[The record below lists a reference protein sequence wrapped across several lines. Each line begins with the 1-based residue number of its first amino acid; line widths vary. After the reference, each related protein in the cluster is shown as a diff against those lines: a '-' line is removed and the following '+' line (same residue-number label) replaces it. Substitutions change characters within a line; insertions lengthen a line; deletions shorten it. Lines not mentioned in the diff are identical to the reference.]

1 MTEFL
6 VANFAPI
13 MFAGLILFLLMGYS
27 LAFSLGACGLFFGWL
42 AVWAGVPGMESLLN
56 VLPLRIIGI
65 LKNDT
70 LLAIPF
76 FTFMGLIL
84 ERSGMAEDLLETI
97 GQVFGAVRG
106 GLAFAVIIVGSLLAA
121 TTGVVAASVI
131 SMGLISL
138 PIMLRY
144 GYDRGVASG
153 AIVASGTL
161 AQIVPPSLVLIVIA
175 DQVGRSVGDLYRGA
189 LIPALLLIALYLVW
203 IVVLTM
209 IRPKAAPALPVEAR
223 MFRDETG
230 SSGYTSLW
238 VLILVSTAGA
248 VLYAKTQLS
257 GQSLDN
263 VVVLSMA
270 VGIGIAFVL
279 AVINRVLGMLTQ
291 GKISLLSK
299 MAQQVTFVL
308 IPPLALIFLVLGTI
322 FLGWATPTEGGAM
335 GAVGA
340 LLLAFA
346 RRRLGLEQTKQAME
360 ATLKLSSF
368 VMFILIGATVFSLS
382 FQGVDGPEWIHSMF
396 SLIPGGVI
404 GFLIFVNLLVF
415 ILGFFLDFFEISF
428 IVIPLL
434 IPVATALNI
443 DLVWLGVMLAMNLQT
458 SFLTP
463 PVGFS
468 LFYYR
473 SVAPVKPY
481 LDRVTRK
488 EIAPVA
494 TIDIYRGVIPFAV
507 LQIIMIGIIIAFPQ
521 VVTGNLDKKVDVD
534 LNSIQ
539 IDVPTTGYGTG
550 GYSNEAPAS
559 GSEEDP
565 LMKMLRENQNQ

>member
-1 MTEFL
+1 MPAMT
-6 VANFAPI
+6 
-13 MFAGLILFLLMGYS
+13 LI
-27 LAFSLGACGLFFGWL
+27 GAY
-42 AVWAGVPGMESLLN
+42 
-56 VLPLRIIGI
+56 I
-65 LKNDT
+65 LW
-70 LLAIPF
+70 I
-76 FTFMGLIL
+76 
-84 ERSGMAEDLLETI
+84 
-97 GQVFGAVRG
+97 
-106 GLAFAVIIVGSLLAA
+106 
-121 TTGVVAASVI
+121 
-131 SMGLISL
+131 
-138 PIMLRY
+138 
-144 GYDRGVASG
+144 
-153 AIVASGTL
+153 
-161 AQIVPPSLVLIVIA
+161 LIVT
-175 DQVGRSVGDLYRGA
+175 L
-189 LIPALLLIALYLVW
+189 
-203 IVVLTM
+203 

-223 MFRDETG
+223 VFRDANG
-230 SSGYTSLW
+230 HSGYTSLW
-238 VLILVSTAGA
+238 ILIAVSTVGA

-279 AVINRVLGMLTQ
+279 ALINRSLGLITQ

-340 LLLAFA
+340 LVLAAA
-346 RRRLGLEQTKQAME
+346 RRRLGLEQLKQAME

-368 VMFILIGATVFSLS
+368 VLFILIGATVFSLS

-396 SLIPGGVI
+396 KLIPGGMI
-404 GFLIFVNLLVF
+404 GFLIFVNLVVF

-473 SVAPVKPY
+473 SVAPVKAY
-481 LDRVTRK
+481 LDRITRK
-488 EIAPVA
+488 EIAPIA
-494 TIDIYRGVIPFAV
+494 TFDIYRGVIPF
-507 LQIIMIGIIIAFPQ
+507 IIIQVIMVGMIIAFPNL
-521 VVTGNLDKKVDVD
+521 VTGNLDKKVEVD
-534 LNSIQ
+534 LNTIE
-539 IDVPTTGYGTG
+539 INVPSGYGAG
-550 GYSNEAPAS
+550 AYSNDPPKT
-559 GSEEDP
+559 EEDP
-565 LMKMLRENQNQ
+565 MMKSLKGNN

>member
-1 MTEFL
+1 MIEFL

-13 MFAGLILFLLMGYS
+13 MFCGLIIFLLMGYS

-106 GLAFAVIIVGSLLAA
+106 GLAFAVILVGSLLAA

-131 SMGLISL
+131 SMALISL
-138 PIMLRY
+138 PIMMRY
-144 GYDRGVASG
+144 GYDRRLASG
-153 AIVASGTL
+153 VIIASGTL

-175 DQVGRSVGDLYRGA
+175 DQVGRSVGDLYKGA
-189 LIPALLLIALYLVW
+189 LLPAMMLIGVYILW
-203 IVVLTM
+203 ILIVTL

-223 MFRDETG
+223 MFRDANG
-230 SSGYTSLW
+230 HSGYTSLW
-238 VLILVSTAGA
+238 ILIAVSTVGA

-279 AVINRVLGMLTQ
+279 ALINRAVGMLTQ

-340 LLLAFA
+340 LLLALF
-346 RRRLGLEQTKQAME
+346 RRRLGLNQLKQAME

-368 VMFILIGATVFSLS
+368 VLFILIGATVFSLS

-396 SLIPGGVI
+396 KLIPGGVI
-404 GFLIFVNLLVF
+404 GFLIFVNLVVF

-473 SVAPVKPY
+473 SVAPVKAY
-481 LDRVTRK
+481 IDRITRK
-488 EIAPVA
+488 EIAPIA
-494 TIDIYRGVIPFAV
+494 TLDIYRGVIPF
-507 LQIIMIGIIIAFPQ
+507 IIIQAIMVGMIIAFPSL
-521 VVTGNLDKKVDVD
+521 VTGNLDKKVEVD
-534 LNSIQ
+534 LNTIE
-539 IDVPTTGYGTG
+539 INVPSGYGAG
-550 GYSNEAPAS
+550 AYSNDPPKT
-559 GSEEDP
+559 EEDP
-565 LMKMLRENQNQ
+565 MMKSLKGNN

>member
-1 MTEFL
+1 MIEFL

-13 MFAGLILFLLMGYS
+13 MFCGLIIFLLMGYS

-56 VLPLRIIGI
+56 ALPLRIIGI

-106 GLAFAVIIVGSLLAA
+106 GLAFAVILVGSLLAA

-131 SMGLISL
+131 SMALISL
-138 PIMLRY
+138 PIMMRY
-144 GYDRGVASG
+144 GYDRRLASG

-175 DQVGRSVGDLYRGA
+175 DQVGRSVGDLYKGA
-189 LIPALLLIALYLVW
+189 LMPAMTLIGAYILW
-203 IVVLTM
+203 ILIVTL

-223 MFRDETG
+223 VFRDANG
-230 SSGYTSLW
+230 HSGYTSLW
-238 VLILVSTAGA
+238 ILIAVSTVGA

-279 AVINRVLGMLTQ
+279 ALINRSLDLITQ

-340 LLLAFA
+340 LVLAAA
-346 RRRLGLEQTKQAME
+346 RRRLGLEQLKQAME

-368 VMFILIGATVFSLS
+368 VLFILIGATVFSLS

-396 SLIPGGVI
+396 KLIPGGMI
-404 GFLIFVNLLVF
+404 GFLIFVNLVVF

-473 SVAPVKPY
+473 SVAPVKAY
-481 LDRVTRK
+481 LDRITRK
-488 EIAPVA
+488 EIAPIA
-494 TIDIYRGVIPFAV
+494 TFDIYRGVIPF
-507 LQIIMIGIIIAFPQ
+507 IIIQVIMVGLIIAFPNL
-521 VVTGNLDKKVDVD
+521 VTGNLDKKVEVD
-534 LNSIQ
+534 LNTIE
-539 IDVPTTGYGTG
+539 INVPSGYGAG
-550 GYSNEAPAS
+550 AYSNDPPKT
-559 GSEEDP
+559 EEDP
-565 LMKMLRENQNQ
+565 MMKSLKGNN

>member
-1 MTEFL
+1 MVEFL

-13 MFAGLILFLLMGYS
+13 MFCGLIVFLLMGYS

-56 VLPLRIIGI
+56 ALPLRIIGI

-106 GLAFAVIIVGSLLAA
+106 GLVFAVILVGSLLAA

-144 GYDRGVASG
+144 GYDRSLASG
-153 AIVASGTL
+153 AIAASGTL

-189 LIPALLLIALYLVW
+189 MMPAMMLIGLYILWIIIITLVK
-203 IVVLTM
+203 
-209 IRPKAAPALPVEAR
+209 PKAAPALPVEAR
-223 MFRDETG
+223 VFRDENG
-230 SSGYTSLW
+230 HSGYTSLW
-238 VLILVSTAGA
+238 LLMAVSTLGA

-270 VGIGIAFVL
+270 VGIGIAFGL
-279 AVINRVLGMLTQ
+279 ALINRALGTLTQ

-340 LLLAFA
+340 LLLALF
-346 RRRLGLEQTKQAME
+346 RRRIGLEQMKQAME
-360 ATLKLSSF
+360 STLKLSSF
-368 VMFILIGATVFSLS
+368 VLFILIGATVFSLS
-382 FQGVDGPEWIHSMF
+382 FQGVDGPEWIHGMF
-396 SLIPGGVI
+396 KLIPGGVI

-434 IPVATALNI
+434 MPVAAALNI

-473 SVAPVKPY
+473 SVAPIKPY
-481 LDRVTRK
+481 IDRITRK

-494 TIDIYRGVIPFAV
+494 TTEIYRGVIPFIIIQA
-507 LQIIMIGIIIAFPQ
+507 IMIGMIIAFPSL
-521 VVTGNLDKKVDVD
+521 VTGNLDKKVEVD
-534 LNSIQ
+534 LNTIE
-539 IDVPTTGYGTG
+539 INVPSGYGGG
-550 GYSNEAPAS
+550 GYSNDPAPATT
-559 GSEEDP
+559 EEDP
-565 LMKMLRENQNQ
+565 LMKMLKENK

>member
-1 MTEFL
+1 MIEFL

-13 MFAGLILFLLMGYS
+13 MFCGLILFLLMGYS

-56 VLPLRIIGI
+56 ALPLRIIGI

-97 GQVFGAVRG
+97 GQVFGSVRG
-106 GLAFAVIIVGSLLAA
+106 GLVFAVIFVGSLLAA

-138 PIMLRY
+138 PIMMRY
-144 GYDRGVASG
+144 GYDRGLASG
-153 AIVASGTL
+153 AIIASGTL

-189 LIPALLLIALYLVW
+189 LFPALALIGLYILW
-203 IVVLTM
+203 IIIITL
-209 IRPKAAPALPVEAR
+209 IKPKAAPALPVEAR
-223 MFRDETG
+223 VFRDEKG
-230 SSGYTSLW
+230 HSGYTSLW
-238 VLILVSTAGA
+238 MLMAVSTLGA

-270 VGIGIAFVL
+270 VGIGIAFIL
-279 AVINRVLGMLTQ
+279 ALINRALGALTQ

-340 LLLAFA
+340 LLLALF
-346 RRRLGLEQTKQAME
+346 RRRIGLEQLKQAME
-360 ATLKLSSF
+360 STLKLSSF
-368 VMFILIGATVFSLS
+368 VLFILIGATVFSLS
-382 FQGVDGPEWIHSMF
+382 FQGVDGPEWIHEMF
-396 SLIPGGVI
+396 SLIPGGMI

-434 IPVATALNI
+434 MPVATALNI

-481 LDRVTRK
+481 LDRITRK
-488 EIAPVA
+488 EIAPIA
-494 TIDIYRGVIPFAV
+494 TIEIYRGVIPFIAIQV
-507 LQIIMIGIIIAFPQ
+507 VMIGLIIAFPQ
-521 VVTGNLDKKVDVD
+521 LVTGNLDKKVEVD
-534 LNSIQ
+534 LNTIE
-539 IDVPTTGYGTG
+539 INVPTGYGSG
-550 GYSNEAPAS
+550 GYSNDSPAA
-559 GSEEDP
+559 GEDP
-565 LMKMLRENQNQ
+565 LMKMLKDDK

>member
-1 MTEFL
+1 MIEFL

-13 MFAGLILFLLMGYS
+13 MFCGLIVFLLMGYS

-56 VLPLRIIGI
+56 ALPLRIIGI

-97 GQVFGAVRG
+97 GQVFGAARG
-106 GLAFAVIIVGSLLAA
+106 GLAFAVILVGSLLAA

-131 SMGLISL
+131 SMALISL
-138 PIMLRY
+138 PIMMRY
-144 GYDRGVASG
+144 GYDRRLASG

-175 DQVGRSVGDLYRGA
+175 DQVGRSVGDLYKGA
-189 LIPALLLIALYLVW
+189 LMPAMMLIGAYILWILIVTLV
-203 IVVLTM
+203 
-209 IRPKAAPALPVEAR
+209 RPKAAPALPVEAR
-223 MFRDETG
+223 VFRDANG
-230 SSGYTSLW
+230 HSGYTSLW
-238 VLILVSTAGA
+238 VLIAVSTVGA

-279 AVINRVLGMLTQ
+279 ALINRAVGMLTQ

-340 LLLAFA
+340 LILAFF
-346 RRRLGLEQTKQAME
+346 RQRLGLDQLKQAME

-368 VMFILIGATVFSLS
+368 VLFILIGATVFSLS

-396 SLIPGGVI
+396 SMIPGGVI
-404 GFLIFVNLLVF
+404 GFLIFVNLVVF

-473 SVAPVKPY
+473 SVAPVKAY
-481 LDRVTRK
+481 IDRITRK
-488 EIAPVA
+488 EIAPIA
-494 TIDIYRGVIPFAV
+494 TLDIYRGVIPFII
-507 LQIIMIGIIIAFPQ
+507 LQAIMVGMIIAFPQ
-521 VVTGNLDKKVDVD
+521 LVTGNLDKKIEVD
-534 LNSIQ
+534 LNTIE
-539 IDVPTTGYGTG
+539 INVPSGYGAG
-550 GYSNEAPAS
+550 AYSNEPPKT
-559 GSEEDP
+559 EEDP
-565 LMKMLRENQNQ
+565 MMKSLQGNN

>member
-13 MFAGLILFLLMGYS
+13 MFCGLIVFLLMGYS

-56 VLPLRIIGI
+56 ALPLRIIGI

-106 GLAFAVIIVGSLLAA
+106 GLAFAVILVGSLLAA

-131 SMGLISL
+131 SMALISL
-138 PIMLRY
+138 PIMMRY
-144 GYDRGVASG
+144 GYDRRLASG
-153 AIVASGTL
+153 AIIASGTL

-189 LIPALLLIALYLVW
+189 LTPAMMLIGAYILW
-203 IVVLTM
+203 ILIVTL

-223 MFRDETG
+223 VFRDEKG
-230 SSGYTSLW
+230 HSGYTSLW
-238 VLILVSTAGA
+238 ILIALSTVIA

-270 VGIGIAFVL
+270 VGIGTAFIL
-279 AVINRVLGMLTQ
+279 ALINRFLGSITQ
-291 GKISLLSK
+291 GRISLLSK

-340 LLLAFA
+340 LILAAA
-346 RRRLGLEQTKQAME
+346 RRRLGLEQLKQAME

-396 SLIPGGVI
+396 SLIPGGII
-404 GFLIFVNLLVF
+404 GFLIFVNLVVF

-473 SVAPVKPY
+473 SVAPVKAY
-481 LDRVTRK
+481 MDRITRK
-488 EIAPVA
+488 EIAPIA
-494 TIDIYRGVIPFAV
+494 TLDIYRGVIPF
-507 LQIIMIGIIIAFPQ
+507 IIIQAIMVGMIIAFPQ
-521 VVTGNLDKKVDVD
+521 LVTGNLDKKADVD
-534 LNSIQ
+534 LNAIEINIPS
-539 IDVPTTGYGTG
+539 GYGAG
-550 GYSNEAPAS
+550 AYSNDPPKT
-559 GSEEDP
+559 EEDP
-565 LMKMLRENQNQ
+565 IMKSFKENN

>member
-13 MFAGLILFLLMGYS
+13 MFCGLILFLLMGYS

-56 VLPLRIIGI
+56 ALPLRIIGI

-106 GLAFAVIIVGSLLAA
+106 GLAFAVILVGSLLAA

-131 SMGLISL
+131 SMALISL

-144 GYDRGVASG
+144 GYDRRLASG
-153 AIVASGTL
+153 AIIASGTL

-189 LIPALLLIALYLVW
+189 LMPAMALIGLYVLW
-203 IVVLTM
+203 ILIVT
-209 IRPKAAPALPVEAR
+209 IIKPKLAPALPVEAR
-223 MFRDETG
+223 VFRDEKG
-230 SSGYTSLW
+230 HSGYTSLW
-238 VLILVSTAGA
+238 ILIAVSTAGA
-248 VLYAKTQLS
+248 ILYAKTQLS
-257 GQSLDN
+257 GQALDN
-263 VVVLSMA
+263 VVVLAMA

-279 AVINRVLGMLTQ
+279 ALINRALGLMTQ
-291 GKISLLSK
+291 GRISLLSK

-340 LLLAFA
+340 LVLAFA
-346 RRRLGLEQTKQAME
+346 RRRLGLEQMKQAME

-368 VMFILIGATVFSLS
+368 VLFILIGATVFSLS

-396 SLIPGGVI
+396 SMIPGGVI

-434 IPVATALNI
+434 IPVAAALNI

-473 SVAPVKPY
+473 SVAPVKSY
-481 LDRVTRK
+481 LDRITRK

-494 TIDIYRGVIPFAV
+494 TLEIYRGVIPFIII
-507 LQIIMIGIIIAFPQ
+507 QIIMIGMIIAFPQ
-521 VVTGNLDKKVDVD
+521 LVTGNLDKKADVD
-534 LNSIQ
+534 LNTIE
-539 IDVPTTGYGTG
+539 INVPSGYGAG
-550 GYSNEAPAS
+550 AYSNDPPKT
-559 GSEEDP
+559 EEDP
-565 LMKMLRENQNQ
+565 IMKSLKENN